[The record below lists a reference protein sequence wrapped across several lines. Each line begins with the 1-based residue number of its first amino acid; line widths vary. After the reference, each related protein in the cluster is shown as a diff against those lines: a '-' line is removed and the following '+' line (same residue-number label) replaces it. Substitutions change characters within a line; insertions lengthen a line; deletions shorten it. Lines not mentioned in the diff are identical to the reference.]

1 MQVMT
6 KPFTLDAL
14 GARIRELITAPRR

>member
-1 MQVMT
+1 MEIMT

-14 GARIRELITAPRR
+14 ALRVQQMVASKA